1 MNSKSKQT
9 LSGALLLGAALL
21 AIFWAN
27 SPFSSGYE
35 SLHELAWLPAAVI
48 FIFFATVGIELRH
61 ELTVGSLSKPSQ
73 AALPIAAAIGG
84 MLLPALVF
92 TALNFQTGSLAGW
105 AVPMSTDIAFAL
117 AILAIFGSRLPNEMR
132 AFLLTVA
139 VVDDVLAILVI
150 ALFYTSSFSLLSLAS
165 VAGVVLG
172 LALPRSIGH
181 FAASKLVN
189 FNALV
194 GLPIFVLFEA
204 GVHIEAI
211 DFVAVLT
218 SPVAFGVVAGLVI
231 GKPLGILLGTWVASV
246 VSRQKVDWSNLLPI
260 AILGGVG
267 FTVALLM
274 NSLSFDEGSPASA
287 SGTLGVLIGSA
298 VAATLS
304 IILMKKRATNA
315 NR

>member
-1 MNSKSKQT
+1 V
-9 LSGALLLGAALL
+9 LLLSAALV
-21 AIFWAN
+21 AIVWAN

-35 SLHELAWLPAAVI
+35 ALHELAWLPAAAI
-48 FIFFATVGIELRH
+48 FIFFATVGIKLRQ
-61 ELTVGSLSKPSQ
+61 EFSVGSLSKPSQ
-73 AALPIAAAIGG
+73 AVLPFAAALGG
-84 MLLPALVF
+84 MVVPALIF
-92 TALNFQTGSLAGW
+92 TAINSPTGSLAGW

-117 AILAIFGSRLPNEMR
+117 AILAIFGSRLPKEMR

-150 ALFYTSSFSLLSLAS
+150 ALFYTSNFSLLSLAS

-172 LALPRSIGH
+172 LALPRSVGH

-189 FNALV
+189 FNALI
-194 GLPIFVLFEA
+194 GLPLFVLFEA
-204 GVHIEAI
+204 GVHIEAT
-211 DFVAVLT
+211 DLGAVLT
-218 SPVAFGVVAGLVI
+218 SPVAIGVVVGLVL
-231 GKPLGILLGTWVASV
+231 GKPVGILLGTWVASR
-246 VSRQKVDWSNLLPI
+246 VSRQEVDWSNLLPV
-260 AILGGVG
+260 ALLAGVG

-304 IILMKKRATNA
+304 IILMKKRATNV